1 MGVQAISNDVAF
13 QTSQKVV
20 RVFAPLLREEEQ
32 VEAMNE
38 VYPLIAEALRDFAER
53 LKRER
58 ERLRGPAAQA
68 SDSGSGDVT
77 HEQGE

>member
-13 QTSQKVV
+13 ATSQKVV

-38 VYPLIAEALRDFAER
+38 VYPLVAEALREFADR
-53 LKRER
+53 LKSER
-58 ERLRGPAAQA
+58 TRLGKPCLADATSA
-68 SDSGSGDVT
+68 
-77 HEQGE
+77 EQDPEPRVE

>member
-1 MGVQAISNDVAF
+1 MGVQAISNEVAF
-13 QTSQKVV
+13 TTSQKVV

-38 VYPLIAEALRDFAER
+38 VFPLVTEALREFAER

-58 ERLRGPAAQA
+58 TRLGRPSLADEISAEPEPEA
-68 SDSGSGDVT
+68 RA
-77 HEQGE
+77 E

>member
-1 MGVQAISNDVAF
+1 MGVQAISNEVAYT
-13 QTSQKVV
+13 TSQKVV

-38 VYPLIAEALRDFAER
+38 VLPLVTEALREFAER

-58 ERLRGPAAQA
+58 TRLGKPHLADESGAEQEPAPRA
-68 SDSGSGDVT
+68 
-77 HEQGE
+77 E

>member
-13 QTSQKVV
+13 TTSQKVV

-38 VYPLIAEALRDFAER
+38 VYPLVAEALREFADR

-58 ERLRGPAAQA
+58 TRLGKPNLANENSA
-68 SDSGSGDVT
+68 
-77 HEQGE
+77 EQDPEPRVE